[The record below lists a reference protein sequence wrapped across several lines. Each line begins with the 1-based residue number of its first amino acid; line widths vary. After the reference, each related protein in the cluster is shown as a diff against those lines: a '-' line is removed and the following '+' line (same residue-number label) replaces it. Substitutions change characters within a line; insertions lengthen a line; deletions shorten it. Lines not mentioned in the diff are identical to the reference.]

1 MARSPQRPP
10 RACFPRTHG
19 AFRVAGIPFAV
30 HQALGCQKVLFEG
43 RYGQTGHRAGCEM
56 QGGQVDEIA
65 VQFATGRSPQ
75 MSAEDQGAGVKTGEA
90 SARLL
95 TMQGDRPT
103 GRAGWDDRP

>member
-75 MSAEDQGAGVKTGEA
+75 MSAEGIRVLASRPERA

-95 TMQGDRPT
+95 TMQE
-103 GRAGWDDRP
+103 

>member
-65 VQFATGRSPQ
+65 VQFAIGRTPQ
-75 MSAEDQGAGVKTGEA
+75 MSAEGSGVLASRPERA

-95 TMQGDRPT
+95 TMQE
-103 GRAGWDDRP
+103 